1 MKREMTTDRD
11 RGDNNHSTT
20 AKFGY
25 NGHTITPSHTHHSF
39 NSTNTGTEDQEHS
52 QDMGVTL
59 ERGCDSRTGGNI
71 NVYAD
76 VEVEGEGV
84 INKASFDSYT
94 VIGGGV
100 TLDSGNG
107 GSLNGLDGDRI
118 GLTSPPTPHSP
129 PSPFSYPSRSM
140 DKHLGVEPKKRG
152 DDMMIDMNWHRRVMS
167 FADES
172 PSPSAMDMGMMRQE
186 RDKRGKIPTNQRG
199 GDNTHDHHHHLPPS
213 PTTSPPCPAR
223 SSCSCSWF
231 LSPTVNQRMN
241 DIGVGVGG
249 YGDSCDDG
257 GGRGIGEGELRN
269 VNYVNDVVVEARQSH
284 DMRRWFVGTRSHQS
298 HIDEQS
304 GGAGASGRRR
314 PWLQYRPQRGSS
326 FVGNGDGDGD
336 GYDGD
341 GDTSGGETRSHLA
354 AHPPHPPPCFDE
366 RRRHRRHSEDFDRNG
381 RDGETE
387 YVSAPRPLY
396 VLTSVIECAP
406 PSVCDFSPPSSSR
419 PFDGETDD
427 NNSTDDFWRERHEIS
442 IAVRQKGSLVEVEI
456 DSDDDPV

>member
-140 DKHLGVEPKKRG
+140 DKHLGFKPKKRG

-172 PSPSAMDMGMMRQE
+172 PSPSAMDMAIMRQE

-199 GDNTHDHHHHLPPS
+199 GDNNHDHHH
-213 PTTSPPCPAR
+213 
-223 SSCSCSWF
+223 
-231 LSPTVNQRMN
+231 
-241 DIGVGVGG
+241 
-249 YGDSCDDG
+249 
-257 GGRGIGEGELRN
+257 
-269 VNYVNDVVVEARQSH
+269 H

-298 HIDEQS
+298 HIDEQG
-304 GGAGASGRRR
+304 GGAGASGGSR
-314 PWLQYRPQRGSS
+314 PWLQYRPQRESS

-366 RRRHRRHSEDFDRNG
+366 RRGHRRHSKDFDRND

-442 IAVRQKGSLVEVEI
+442 IEVNQKGSLVEVEI